1 MHLQFKRRRISAK
14 VLWAVGAALVL
25 LIAVPATL
33 AILDTGIK
41 RDQYQ
46 LIKLTTGELFF
57 GKLQNSKGDYLT
69 LENAYFIQ
77 GGEDA
82 SETTILSRKST
93 VAKGESPMRIK
104 GDKVV
109 YWENLA
115 KDGKIS
121 QSIQNAAGN

>member
-1 MHLQFKRRRISAK
+1 MHLHFKRQRVSAK
-14 VLWAVGAALVL
+14 LLWFAGVALALLITVPAAL
-25 LIAVPATL
+25 
-33 AILDTGIK
+33 AIMDTGIK

-57 GKLQNSKGDYLT
+57 GKLQNSKGEYLL

-77 GGEDA
+77 DGEA
-82 SETTILSRKST
+82 TTETTILSRKST

-104 GDKVV
+104 ADKVV

>member
-1 MHLQFKRRRISAK
+1 MQLRFKRRVTSART
-14 VLWAVGAALVL
+14 LW
-25 LIAVPATL
+25 I
-33 AILDTGIK
+33 TGILLMTLVTVPLVALFMNDAVK
-41 RDQYQ
+41 TDQYQ
-46 LIKLTTGELFF
+46 LIKLSTGEIFF
-57 GKLQNSKGDYLT
+57 GKLQNSKGEYLI

-77 GGEDA
+77 GEEDS

-104 GDKVV
+104 ADKVV